1 MINLNLL
8 DLKVKVIILLKI
20 DSKDQE
26 LIKIMKSNW
35 VDSVI
40 SRVGTVISWENAS
53 TGDSI
58 LIILQKKIDSRTTL
72 DLSQF

>member
-40 SRVGTVISWENAS
+40 SRVSTVISWENAS

-58 LIILQKKIDSRTTL
+58 LIILQKNDSRTTL